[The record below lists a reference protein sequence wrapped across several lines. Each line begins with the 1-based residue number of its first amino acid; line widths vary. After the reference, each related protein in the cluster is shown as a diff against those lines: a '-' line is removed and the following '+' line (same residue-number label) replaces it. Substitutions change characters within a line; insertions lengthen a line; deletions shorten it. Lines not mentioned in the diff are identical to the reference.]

1 MATPGTRS
9 TRVPTF
15 VRRRGV
21 ATLTTTNTDTMP
33 DTKTSD
39 LRTMHAHMR
48 ACLAREHAKREAYP
62 GLAWIDAE
70 QAAMLHAVNLE
81 RARRRLPHATL
92 AELQRREQLAVGH
105 VDYATKFALYCAELA
120 LGLPDRGP

>member
-1 MATPGTRS
+1 
-9 TRVPTF
+9 
-15 VRRRGV
+15 
-21 ATLTTTNTDTMP
+21 MP
-33 DTKTSD
+33 DTKISD

-48 ACLAREHAKREAYP
+48 ACLAREHAKRSTYP
-62 GLAWIDAE
+62 GVTWIEAE

-81 RARRRLPHATL
+81 RTRHRLPHVTL